1 MSHPENSKAPAVAQ
15 QASATQCVA
24 FLQSASTGNCIL
36 EVRSGV
42 PVSDVMECYEEVLD
56 GITALVRRMARDSSG
71 GVESEAAVLSLLTE
85 MIGAMTAACSR
96 GMAAAGGRHE
106 PV

>member
-15 QASATQCVA
+15 QESTTQCVA
-24 FLQSASTGNCIL
+24 FLQPAGTVHCIL

-42 PVSDVMECYEEVLD
+42 PVADVMELYEEVLE
-56 GITALVRRMARDSSG
+56 GIAAILRRMARDSSG
-71 GVESEAAVLSLLTE
+71 RVESEAAVISLLTE

-96 GMAAAGGRHE
+96 GIAAAGGGQ
-106 PV
+106 